1 MYECTRRLSYDTTF
15 LSLSDASHVS
25 FTEQLIALPLPASAD
40 LFDVADLCAAFAS
53 ALVETQNV
61 SERHALCGRLLH
73 ALEVLERLCD
83 DDLPP
88 HLTHLIEQL
97 IAGDAAPSCMP
108 HCWQETITPV
118 TYARALAQAMLGNT
132 LPQEVNEVLTGL
144 LHDMVYLLADYVKE
158 PYLPS

>member
-1 MYECTRRLSYDTTF
+1 MSLLSTLT
-15 LSLSDASHVS
+15 DASHVS

-53 ALVETQNV
+53 ALVETQSV

-73 ALEVLERLCD
+73 ALEALERLCD
-83 DDLPP
+83 AELP
-88 HLTHLIEQL
+88 THLIEQL

-118 TYARALAQAMLGNT
+118 TYARALAQAILGNT
-132 LPQEVNEVLTGL
+132 LPQEVNKALTGL

>member
-1 MYECTRRLSYDTTF
+1 MTLLST
-15 LSLSDASHVS
+15 LSDASHVS

-53 ALVETQNV
+53 ALVETQSV

-73 ALEVLERLCD
+73 ALEALERLCD
-83 DDLPP
+83 AELP
-88 HLTHLIEQL
+88 THLIEQL
-97 IAGDAAPSCMP
+97 IAGDAAPSCML

-118 TYARALAQAMLGNT
+118 TYARALAKGILGNT

-144 LHDMVYLLADYVKE
+144 LHDMVFLLAEFVKE
-158 PYLPS
+158 PYLRA